1 MVDILKNLY
10 SKILALKIGK
20 VKDIA
25 QLGWK
30 KETFFIKST
39 ELFTTREHY
48 ESNDDLSA
56 AAGGLEVLRLLF
68 QIIK

>member
-48 ESNDDLSA
+48 ESNDD
-56 AAGGLEVLRLLF
+56 
-68 QIIK
+68 